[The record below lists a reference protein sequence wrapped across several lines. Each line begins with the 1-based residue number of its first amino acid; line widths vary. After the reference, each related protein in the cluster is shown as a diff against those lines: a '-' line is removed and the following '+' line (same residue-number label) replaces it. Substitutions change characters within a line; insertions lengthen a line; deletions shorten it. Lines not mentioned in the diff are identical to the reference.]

1 MKFNTA
7 LALAATVGLVQAD
20 AQSTFLQVGTNLGAW
35 NSGMMAAMQVNAN
48 NSSNQCATSS
58 NTSGTYIV

>member
-1 MKFNTA
+1 MKFITA

-20 AQSTFLQVGTNLGAW
+20 FQSSFLNFGTALGQF

-48 NSSNQCATSS
+48 NAANQCA
-58 NTSGTYIV
+58 